1 MPSQKYLDLFK
12 DRPDVGDLGFR
23 RLKPALDAADV
34 ALFKDLPPHEV
45 PGTGSVFVT
54 VGQGGTWGRD
64 AYHRGAHHPLMVVNI
79 YSDHSRDEQGEV
91 TKHDARNKALAVF
104 DYLDALLDGMTQ
116 ATWPEIITCRRDSE
130 PTFITIP
137 DGLGAELLHVRYEVS
152 HL

>member
-1 MPSQKYLDLFK
+1 MPSAKYLAHFEN
-12 DRPDVGDLGFR
+12 RPDVGDIAFR

-34 ALFKDLPPHEV
+34 PLFKDLPPLEV

-54 VGQGGTWGRD
+54 CGQGGTWSRD
-64 AYHRGAHHPLMVVNI
+64 AYHRGVHHPHLTVNI
-79 YSDHSRDEQGEV
+79 YADHSRDETGAVLRE
-91 TKHDARNKALAVF
+91 DARNKALAVY

-116 ATWPEIITCRRDSE
+116 ATWPEVITCRRDSE

-137 DGLGAELLHVRYEVS
+137 DGLGAELLHIRYEVS

>member
-1 MPSQKYLDLFK
+1 MPSAKYLAHFEN
-12 DRPDVGDLGFR
+12 RPDVGDIAFR

-54 VGQGGTWGRD
+54 VGQGGTWSRD

-79 YSDHSRDEQGEV
+79 YADHSRDEQGEV

-116 ATWPEIITCRRDSE
+116 HDWAEIISCRRDSE